1 MSVEV
6 VGIAAECLTQSV
18 TIVEHGC
25 DTVEAESVEV
35 VFLKPV
41 LAVGEQEVHHVVL
54 AIVEAKAVPSRML
67 MTVAGI
73 EILIGV
79 AGKVA
84 QSLYFVL
91 HCMRMYYIHDY
102 GNTVLM
108 GCVDHLLQLLGSAE
122 SA

>member
-18 TIVEHGC
+18 TVIEHRG

-35 VFLKPV
+35 IFLKPI
-41 LAVGEQEVHHVVL
+41 LAVGEQEVEHIVL
-54 AIVEAKAVPSRML
+54 AIVEAKAVPCRML
-67 MTVAGI
+67 VAVARI
-73 EILIGV
+73 EILVGV
-79 AGKVA
+79 ASEIAK
-84 QSLYFVL
+84 SLNFVL
-91 HCMRMYYIHDY
+91 HCMRVYNIHDY

-108 GCVDHLLQLLGSAE
+108 GSVDHLLQLLGSAE